1 MRNDAGRWVV
11 GFALL
16 LTCAVAA
23 PTRTAR
29 AQELPPDPE
38 VIEAEAEP
46 DDPADVGDPIEEGVE
61 DEDQAAVDEDAEAGD
76 PEAELAGDE
85 DGAGAGQPADDDDV
99 VIVDDEQD
107 SNDEDGTGQDSGA
120 DADEMPDADG
130 ADSQQV
136 LAAEETVQQFE
147 AAQFMTDDWAPPPSE
162 NDANDVI
169 PTDTSLDPGGLPW
182 QVVEIAPDGGGAPM
196 PAGGA
201 AGARPGNPGAA
212 PRGAA
217 RIGDQAG
224 STGIPVVRRS
234 PPGTRP
240 ASIGGKDTP
249 YSYGGQPVEPGKTPW
264 QAQIYRSKAKPKG
277 DEELWRAQHNC
288 GGVLISPEWVLT
300 AAHCVVDM
308 IEDREAGWRVRLGVR
323 DLGNEQG
330 ATYAV
335 DRWVMNSRYRKR
347 SLPDGPPNMYAND
360 IALVHIK
367 ADAETRRPAGGTS
380 IEPIQI
386 YRSRVADLAE
396 VTAIGW
402 GMTELKPKS
411 FSAVTLKVDL
421 NVMPQQ
427 LCVSRTGYGPERVN
441 DTVMCAAREKAK
453 TCRGDSGGPVIL
465 ATQRPAQLVGLVSWG
480 KQDCTGDGQPSVFT
494 RVQSHLGWIDAA
506 MKLDPTRGSYP

>member
-1 MRNDAGRWVV
+1 MGNDAGRWIV
-11 GFALL
+11 GLAWLL
-16 LTCAVAA
+16 ACGLAV
-23 PTRTAR
+23 PTRAVR
-29 AQELPPDPE
+29 AQELPPDPAA
-38 VIEAEAEP
+38 IEAEAEP
-46 DDPADVGDPIEEGVE
+46 DDPADVGDPMDEDVE
-61 DEDQAAVDEDAEAGD
+61 DEDQAAVDEAAGD
-76 PEAELAGDE
+76 DVDAGPEDA
-85 DGAGAGQPADDDDV
+85 ADDDDV
-99 VIVDDEQD
+99 VIVGDEQD
-107 SNDEDGTGQDSGA
+107 ADGGASNVEEPGEDSSDETAGA
-120 DADEMPDADG
+120 DDADT
-130 ADSQQV
+130 QQV

-147 AAQFMTDDWAPPPSE
+147 AAQFMTADWAPPSS
-162 NDANDVI
+162 DDDSNDVI
-169 PTDTSLDPGGLPW
+169 PTDTTLDPGGLPW
-182 QVVEIAPDGGGAPM
+182 QVVEISPDDGAAPTATGGA
-196 PAGGA
+196 G
-201 AGARPGNPGAA
+201 GARPGKPGSVRPGAG
-212 PRGAA
+212 RV
-217 RIGDQAG
+217 GDQAG

-240 ASIGGKDTP
+240 ASVGGKDTP
-249 YSYGGQPVEPGKTPW
+249 YSYGGRPVAPGQTPW

-323 DLGNEQG
+323 DLGGEPG
-330 ATYAV
+330 TTYAV
-335 DRWVMNSRYRKR
+335 DRWVMNSRYQKR
-347 SLPDGPPNMYAND
+347 ALPDGPPNMYAND

-367 ADAETRRPAGGTS
+367 ADADTRPSAGGAP

-402 GMTELKPKS
+402 GMTEMKPKS
-411 FSAVTLKVDL
+411 FSAITLKVDL

-427 LCVSRTGYGPERVN
+427 LCVSRPDYGPQRVN